1 MSGSGGLKQAQSQRL
16 ESRHEGAVG
25 LSTYLTYL
33 GAFQCAP
40 YVAIMLALFLV
51 RRWEDILG
59 VMGLCLGSRLS
70 SLY

>member
-1 MSGSGGLKQAQSQRL
+1 MPSTLNDVFFVLQASAVSGSGGLKQAQSQRL

-51 RRWEDILG
+51 RH
-59 VMGLCLGSRLS
+59 
-70 SLY
+70 